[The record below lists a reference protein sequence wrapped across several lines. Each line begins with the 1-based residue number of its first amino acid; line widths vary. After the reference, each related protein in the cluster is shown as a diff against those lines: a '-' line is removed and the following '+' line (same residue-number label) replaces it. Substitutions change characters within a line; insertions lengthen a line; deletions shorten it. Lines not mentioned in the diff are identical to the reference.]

1 MELVSQYRKWEGKV
15 SYKQLEMEICIEKGQ
30 AKDAIKLRD
39 LQFYC
44 APFFLYIFK
53 PIYTFKF
60 TILCLYLYINIVIPV
75 ENYAYISLY
84 VFSHVYKLYSFRVIK
99 TDLSIFIPYALNY
112 IFIPNILLSNLFLT
126 LLSFIEIIR
135 LFY

>member
-1 MELVSQYRKWEGKV
+1 MYRERTR
-15 SYKQLEMEICIEKGQ
+15 E
-30 AKDAIKLRD
+30 DAIKLRD

-60 TILCLYLYINIVIPV
+60 TILCLYLYINVVIPV

-84 VFSHVYKLYSFRVIK
+84 VFSHFYKLYSFQVIK
-99 TDLSIFIPYALNY
+99 TDLSIFIPYGLNY
-112 IFIPNILLSNLFLT
+112 IFIPNRLLINIFLT
-126 LLSFIEIIR
+126 RWSFIEIIR
-135 LFY
+135 LLYHTETNIKKPLIFKTFSCCKNIV